1 MNNDIIDALVRIAK
15 EKNIEKDSLRQII
28 ETVFFQMIEKH
39 YGSAD
44 NFDIIVNID
53 KGDIEIYQELIVVE
67 DNVDLLE
74 DQYDIKL
81 SDARKEDEE
90 IQVGDEFVKVLNPS
104 DFGRR
109 LITNAKQ
116 GLLQKIRDFEKELIV
131 SEYNDRIGEIII
143 GDIHNISRRGIQM
156 NIDKIEIFL
165 PREEQI
171 RTERL
176 RRGDRVRGVI
186 TGVRNSSRGA
196 EVLVSRRDP
205 LFLTRLF
212 EIEVPEIY
220 DELIEICAVARIPG
234 ERAKVAVESID
245 KRIDP
250 VGACVG
256 MKGSRIQAISKELA
270 GEKIDIVNY
279 HEQIEIFIAR
289 ALSPAK
295 PIRLVY
301 DEEENSAIA
310 VIADEEM
317 AQAIG
322 SKAHNLQ
329 LAQDLTGVEIE
340 LIKESEYIAETE
352 KLDKEVSLTDLF
364 HTVIGP
370 NLVTK
375 LIETGYEDLEDLR
388 DATINELVMVP
399 GVDRKTAEQIAKTL
413 AAYDEKQAAE
423 LELADQSENNDE
435 EQTEEKPLVSEE
447 NSESDD

>member
-1 MNNDIIDALVRIAK
+1 MNSDIIDALVRIAK
-15 EKNIEKDSLRQII
+15 EKNIEKDALREII
-28 ETVFFQMIEKH
+28 ENIFYQMIEKH

-44 NFDIIVNID
+44 NFDVIVNID
-53 KGDIEIYQELIVVE
+53 KGDIEIYQEMTVVP
-67 DNVDLLE
+67 DDADLVE
-74 DQYDIKL
+74 DQYDITL
-81 SDARKEDEE
+81 SDALKEDEE
-90 IQVGDEFVKVLNPS
+90 VEVGDEFVRILDPS

-109 LITNAKQ
+109 IITNAKQ
-116 GLLQKIRDFEKELIV
+116 GLLQRIRDFEKEQV
-131 SEYNDRIGEIII
+131 VEEYSERIGEIII

-171 RTERL
+171 PSERL

-186 TGVRNSSRGA
+186 TKVRNSSRGP
-196 EVLVSRRDP
+196 EVIVSRRDP

-212 EIEVPEIY
+212 ELEVPEIY
-220 DELIEICAVARIPG
+220 DELIEIRSVARIPG
-234 ERAKVAVESID
+234 ERAKVSVEAID

-256 MKGSRIQAISKELA
+256 MKGSRIQAVTKELN

-279 HEQIEIFIAR
+279 HDQIEIYIAR

-329 LAQDLTGVEIE
+329 LAQELTGVDIE

-352 KLDKEVSLTDLF
+352 KLENEPSVEELLYDL
-364 HTVIGP
+364 VGP
-370 NLVTK
+370 NIVMK
-375 LIETGYEDLEDLR
+375 LRESGYEEIEDLR
-388 DATINELVMVP
+388 DATLSELVMVP
-399 GVDRKTAEQIAKTL
+399 GVDRPTAEKIANTI
-413 AAYDEKQAAE
+413 AEYDEQNSPA
-423 LELADQSENNDE
+423 DE
-435 EQTEEKPLVSEE
+435 EESVSETTESGENEKTEE
-447 NSESDD
+447 

>member
-1 MNNDIIDALVRIAK
+1 MNIDIIDALVRIAK
-15 EKNIEKDSLRQII
+15 EKNIEKDALREII
-28 ETVFFQMIEKH
+28 ENIFYQMIEKH

-44 NFDIIVNID
+44 NFDVIVNID
-53 KGDIEIYQELIVVE
+53 KGDIEIYQEMTVVP
-67 DNVDLLE
+67 DDADLVE
-74 DQYDIKL
+74 DQYDITL
-81 SDARKEDEE
+81 SDALKEDEE
-90 IQVGDEFVKVLNPS
+90 VEVGDEFVRILDPS

-109 LITNAKQ
+109 IITNAKQ
-116 GLLQKIRDFEKELIV
+116 GLLQRIRDFEKEQV
-131 SEYNDRIGEIII
+131 VEEYSERIGEIII

-171 RTERL
+171 PSERL

-186 TGVRNSSRGA
+186 TKVRNSSRGP
-196 EVLVSRRDP
+196 EVIVSRRDP

-212 EIEVPEIY
+212 ELEVPEIY
-220 DELIEICAVARIPG
+220 DELIEIRSVARIPG
-234 ERAKVAVESID
+234 ERAKVSVEAID

-256 MKGSRIQAISKELA
+256 MKGSRIQAVTKELN

-279 HEQIEIFIAR
+279 HDQIEIYIAR

-329 LAQDLTGVEIE
+329 LAQELTGVDIE

-352 KLDKEVSLTDLF
+352 KLENEPSVEELLYDL
-364 HTVIGP
+364 VGP
-370 NLVTK
+370 NIVMK
-375 LIETGYEDLEDLR
+375 LRESGYEEIEDLR
-388 DATINELVMVP
+388 DATLSELVMVP
-399 GVDRKTAEQIAKTL
+399 GVDRPTAEKIANTI
-413 AAYDEKQAAE
+413 AEYDEQNSPA
-423 LELADQSENNDE
+423 DE
-435 EQTEEKPLVSEE
+435 EESVSETTESGENEKTEE
-447 NSESDD
+447 